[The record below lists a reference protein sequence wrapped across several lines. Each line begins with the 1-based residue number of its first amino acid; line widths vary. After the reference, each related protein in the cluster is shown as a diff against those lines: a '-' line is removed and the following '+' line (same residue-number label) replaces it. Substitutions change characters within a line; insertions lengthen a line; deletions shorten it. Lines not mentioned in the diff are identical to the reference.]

1 MGFDSLV
8 RKGVALA
15 NKITNALQVDVTHKR
30 WTGTDVG
37 GEDII
42 DGGVTLSA
50 LVEFKTKRLG
60 RTGGQQYNTAEE
72 EIQQAVITIVG
83 PITDLVATGRTN
95 PIDSRDQFI
104 LPGGETGPI
113 LNVEGIVD
121 PNTGSPYMYEVSLG
135 V

>member
-1 MGFDSLV
+1 MGFSNLV
-8 RKGVALA
+8 RKGVALT
-15 NKITNALQVDVTHKR
+15 NKITDDLQVDVTHKR
-30 WTGTDVG
+30 WTGTGTG
-37 GEDII
+37 GEDVI

-60 RTGGQQYNTAEE
+60 RTGGQQYNTAVE
-72 EIQQAVITIVG
+72 EIQQAVITIIG

-104 LPGGETGPI
+104 LPDGSSGPI
-113 LNVEGIVD
+113 LHVEGIND
-121 PNTGSPYMYEVSLG
+121 PKTGSPYMYEVSLG